1 MVWVKNWEIYILFDM
16 KYVRRKRDED
26 GVKITMLSINLV
38 IGLFSVIWNFD
49 FDFDLNTHFV
59 SSYS

>member
-49 FDFDLNTHFV
+49 FDFDFEYTLC
-59 SSYS
+59 